1 MRKYITLFF
10 SVSLFLFA
18 CNSGKPSAEIINHDR
33 MVNLLTDLHIV
44 DGRMYTHL
52 VPDSLYKYG
61 MGMYLS
67 LFKKYNT
74 DSVQFRKSYKY
85 YTTQPAEL
93 QAIYEQVLK
102 NLKQKTDSVTKLQL
116 KQAQPTQPTQ
126 PTQQKPLNALP
137 KK

>member
-18 CNSGKPSAEIINHDR
+18 CNKSKPSDSIINHDR
-33 MVNLLTDLHIV
+33 MISLLTDIHLV
-44 DGRMYTHL
+44 DGGMYTHQ

-74 DSVQFRKSYKY
+74 DSAQFRKSYKY

-93 QAIYEQVLK
+93 QTMYEQVLK
-102 NLKQKTDSVTKLQL
+102 NLKQKTDSVNTLQL
-116 KQAQPTQPTQ
+116 KQIKQ
-126 PTQQKPLNALP
+126 TQQKTLNALP